1 MAALLRKGRQC
12 WCGVRGL
19 ASFHR
24 QGVTAVT
31 DLPHKDTETRLHDN
45 TKTAPTTALDKTQFN
60 VRVVTKHIEVQST
73 ADRTPLTDDRPLVLL
88 FAWLYASRKVLN
100 KHRALYHRRGYDVL
114 TVKGDPRYAFSPTGF
129 GKKIAVDA
137 LKFLK
142 TEANPKQPCIV
153 HSVSVGFA
161 PYAMMLEH
169 ARENTEYGEIP
180 GRVVSQVFDGVI
192 GDTKGAAIGVGKSLK
207 NPVGKLLY
215 TAGVWSYFTFM
226 PGVQKSHDFTRSNW
240 ETNLPKSPILLY
252 GCHNDPMSTKEYNE
266 RCVEGWRRQGH
277 DVRLQFWDNSVHSN
291 HMRLHRDEYVRA
303 LDNYL
308 DTLEL

>member
-1 MAALLRKGRQC
+1 MATLLRKGQQC
-12 WCGVRGL
+12 WYGFRGL

-31 DLPHKDTETRLHDN
+31 DLPDKDAETGLQEN
-45 TKTAPTTALDKTQFN
+45 TKTAPTATLDKSQFN

-88 FAWLYASRKVLN
+88 FSWLYASRKVLN

-114 TVKGDPRYAFSPTGF
+114 TVKGDPRYTFSPRGF

-142 TEANPKQPCIV
+142 AEANPNQPYIV

-161 PYAMMLEH
+161 PYTFMLEY
-169 ARENTEYGEIP
+169 ARENTEYGAFP
-180 GRVVSQVFDGVI
+180 DRVVSHVFDGVI
-192 GDTKGAAIGVGKSLK
+192 GDTKRSAIGVGKSLK

-215 TAGVWSYFTFM
+215 TAGVWSYFTYI
-226 PGVQKSHDFTRSNW
+226 PGVQKSHDFYRSYW

-277 DVRLQFWDNSVHSN
+277 DVRLQFWEDSAHSN